1 MPCAAASPGFS
12 QDVSKFAAAV
22 VPVVEDVE
30 EFEALKERVIPLL
43 NVSGWLAGRVMDVRA
58 RLLARWR
65 ALLVR
70 LPEPVLRLISL

>member
-1 MPCAAASPGFS
+1 MCAAAASPGFS

-43 NVSGWLAGRVMDVRA
+43 NVREGLVVRVG
-58 RLLARWR
+58 L
-65 ALLVR
+65 
-70 LPEPVLRLISL
+70 